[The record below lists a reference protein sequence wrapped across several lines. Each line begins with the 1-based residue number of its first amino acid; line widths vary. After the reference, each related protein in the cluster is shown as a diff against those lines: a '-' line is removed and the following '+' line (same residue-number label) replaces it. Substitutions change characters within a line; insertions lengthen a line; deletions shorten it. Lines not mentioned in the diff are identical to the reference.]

1 MLRGGEFVS
10 FFGQRGQ
17 SFALK
22 SCAGPGILT
31 EKIVAW
37 GGWQLVKLIPD
48 VYLQQSRSARNV
60 E

>member
-1 MLRGGEFVS
+1 MLGGGEFVS
-10 FFGQRGQ
+10 FFGPRGQ

-31 EKIVAW
+31 EEIVAF

-48 VYLQQSRSARNV
+48 VYLTA